1 MASPPEELRRCAG
14 GSGRPVRGSEQGRA
28 GADLHFGQVERCH
41 ESQRLRS
48 WRHVTSLRSWRHVT
62 SWGRALPPPQLG
74 GALFFASPLGA
85 PGDWPSSLGSTL
97 IMDPRP
103 TQPGSCWE
111 TLALGASPPGVT
123 VGAEGLGMHRWH
135 LRVEIDSRPPRG
147 LASPAQ
153 MVAAL
158 AFSREGEQLH
168 HADLSLFPKLARES
182 LCHSGFFFFFFF

>member
-1 MASPPEELRRCAG
+1 MLREGAAKPRLRACGGRGVRATQATRRFLRTSLSRRVREGGETEAWHRPPEELRRCAG

-62 SWGRALPPPQLG
+62 SWGRALPPPRLG

-97 IMDPRP
+97 ITDPRP

-123 VGAEGLGMHRWH
+123 VGARMTGDAQ
-135 LRVEIDSRPPRG
+135 V
-147 LASPAQ
+147 AS
-153 MVAAL
+153 
-158 AFSREGEQLH
+158 
-168 HADLSLFPKLARES
+168 ES
-182 LCHSGFFFFFFF
+182 GN